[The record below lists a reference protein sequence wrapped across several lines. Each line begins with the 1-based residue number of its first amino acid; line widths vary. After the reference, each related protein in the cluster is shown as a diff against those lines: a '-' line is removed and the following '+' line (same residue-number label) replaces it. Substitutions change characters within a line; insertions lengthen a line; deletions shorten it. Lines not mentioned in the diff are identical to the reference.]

1 MNVEKIIFIECGK
14 EKNKGSFLPLF
25 LKNHNFMGHKIF
37 LYFLIMGNYLRNNYF
52 LYKIKNF
59 KNYLYILLYRFLFWL
74 ILLIKTFDI
83 IMVTSTLTIIKRII
97 NKKISDKINII
108 I

>member
-1 MNVEKIIFIECGK
+1 MNVEKIIFIECGN

-25 LKNHNFMGHKIF
+25 IKNHNFMGHKIF

-59 KNYLYILLYRFLFWL
+59 DTIYTYFCIDFYFDLF
-74 ILLIKTFDI
+74 F
-83 IMVTSTLTIIKRII
+83 
-97 NKKISDKINII
+97 
-108 I
+108 